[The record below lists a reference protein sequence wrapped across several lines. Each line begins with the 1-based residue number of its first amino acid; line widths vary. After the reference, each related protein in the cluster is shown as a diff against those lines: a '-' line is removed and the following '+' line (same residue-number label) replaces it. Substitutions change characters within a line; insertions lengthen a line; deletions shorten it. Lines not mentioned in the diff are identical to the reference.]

1 MQRGGRD
8 VLMAQHVVSDIIDA
22 LVKGSMSRRSDD
34 LLNPQSATTCASDG
48 IADDTSIGTLLAVA
62 DAWPRDSKKPRFLLP
77 HRQSSVSSYKV

>member
-1 MQRGGRD
+1 

-48 IADDTSIGTLLAVA
+48 NADDTSIGTLLAVA
-62 DAWPRDSKKPRFLLP
+62 DAWPRDSPTPFLLAASTELMF
-77 HRQSSVSSYKV
+77 RATQSY